1 MPKGEKSPHSNEDS
15 AQPKI
20 NKFKPKIK
28 LLKKIALLYYYNPM
42 RVAEV

>member
-1 MPKGEKSPHSNEDS
+1 LPKGEKSLHSSEDS

-28 LLKKIALLYYYNPM
+28 LFKKIALLYWYNPM

>member
-28 LLKKIALLYYYNPM
+28 LFKKKSSAVLLQPK
-42 RVAEV
+42 ESG